1 MRRISGRAVAMRKQR
16 GISLVVALVLL
27 IATSI
32 LAVAVLRSS
41 SLQERM
47 SANLR
52 DRSLAFQAAESA
64 LRFAQDEVLAA
75 GAWDADRPTAATCAN
90 AGICPTGSAP
100 AWRQLPAAAY
110 DSARLSAPPEYWIE
124 YLGTGPSRK
133 GGCDTVGP
141 VDPPPDCGSPIYR
154 VTARSRAAGRAEVV
168 LQANI
173 ISRIPDPG
181 A

>member
-1 MRRISGRAVAMRKQR
+1 MKRIVRPVTGRRQR
-16 GISLVVALVLL
+16 GMSLLVALILL

-64 LRFAQDEVLAA
+64 LRFAQDEVLAV
-75 GAWDADRPTAATCAN
+75 GAWDTTVPTAADCTSR
-90 AGICPTGSAP
+90 GICPTGSAA
-100 AWRQLPAAAY
+100 AWRPLPTTAY
-110 DSARLSAPPEYWIE
+110 DSTRLSAAPEYWIE

-141 VDPPPDCGSPIYR
+141 VDPPPDCSSPIYR

>member
-1 MRRISGRAVAMRKQR
+1 MTRMPNYAVGARRQQ
-16 GISLVVALVLL
+16 GISLVVALILL

-32 LAVAVLRSS
+32 LAIAVLRSS

-64 LRFAQDEVLAA
+64 LRYAQDDVLAA
-75 GAWDADRPTAATCAN
+75 GNWHNATPTAAHCSSVSV
-90 AGICPTGSAP
+90 CPAGSAP
-100 AWRQLPAAAY
+100 AWRALPANAY
-110 DSARLSAPPEYWIE
+110 DSTRLAAAPEYWIE

-141 VDPPPDCGSPIYR
+141 VDPPADCTSPIYR
-154 VTARSRAAGRAEVV
+154 ITARSRAAGRAEVV
-168 LQANI
+168 LQSNI

>member
-1 MRRISGRAVAMRKQR
+1 MSRRRNYSSGAQRQR
-16 GISLVVALVLL
+16 GISLVVALILL

-32 LAVAVLRSS
+32 LAIAVLRSS

-52 DRSLAFQAAESA
+52 DRSLAFQAAEAALRYAQDDVLAVGNWHSA
-64 LRFAQDEVLAA
+64 L
-75 GAWDADRPTAATCAN
+75 PTAAHCSSL
-90 AGICPTGSAP
+90 GVCPAGSAP
-100 AWRQLPAAAY
+100 SWKPLPSGAY
-110 DSARLSAPPEYWIE
+110 DSARLAAAPEYWIE

-141 VDPPPDCGSPIYR
+141 VDPPADCTSPIYR
-154 VTARSRAAGRAEVV
+154 ITARSRATGRAEVV
-168 LQANI
+168 LQSNI
-173 ISRIPDPG
+173 ISRIPEPG